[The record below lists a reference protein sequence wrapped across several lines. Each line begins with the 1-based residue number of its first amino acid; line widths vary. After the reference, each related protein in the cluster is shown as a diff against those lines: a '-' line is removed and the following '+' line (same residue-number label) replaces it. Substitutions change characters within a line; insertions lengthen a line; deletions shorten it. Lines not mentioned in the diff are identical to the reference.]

1 MYYARN
7 ASGSEHYIEMSS
19 SDESSSSSSSSGSS
33 SSSEDEA
40 ENVSSIDFIC
50 SRRRNLPALY
60 RKTDI
65 HSPESFSVNTNTL
78 CCVNHYAIVHVLYSS
93 NLHLSIQQSQEGIV
107 ES

>member
-40 ENVSSIDFIC
+40 ENVSCIDFIC
-50 SRRRNLPALY
+50 SRRRDLPALY

-65 HSPESFSVNTNTL
+65 HSPV
-78 CCVNHYAIVHVLYSS
+78 
-93 NLHLSIQQSQEGIV
+93 QR
-107 ES
+107 